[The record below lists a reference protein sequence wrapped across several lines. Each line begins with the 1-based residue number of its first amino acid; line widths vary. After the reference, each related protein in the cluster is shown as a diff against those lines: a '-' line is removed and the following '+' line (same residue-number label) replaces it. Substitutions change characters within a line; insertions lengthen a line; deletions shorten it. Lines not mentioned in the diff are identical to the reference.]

1 MAVSGVALQRRG
13 ALPQRGAGRLRPYD
27 AAVALGLA
35 LSGFVAFQPAPTDAV
50 LGLVLVA
57 ALASGRLDLGR
68 VPAWVVALVGAF
80 LALNAVS
87 LAPAVSERGAFEF
100 LAITVFVLAV
110 ALWFAGYVDRP
121 ARARLVVLAYGGAA
135 LLAAVLGIAALLGPV
150 PGRATLLY
158 HGCCRAQALFKDPN
172 VFGPFLVPA
181 MIVALEELL
190 TPRLLAWR
198 RSTKIMVLVVLS
210 LGVLVSYSRAA
221 WLNAIVAVV
230 VLLLVL
236 LLRRGAGRSVA
247 ALLAVVAVV
256 VGSLGVYLAA
266 TGSEAFLR
274 ERAGSHTY
282 DTSRFAAQSG
292 GIGLAERH
300 PLGVGPGQFDE
311 HEPISAHSLYVR
323 VLAEQGG
330 LGFTVMVVLLG
341 GTLALAV
348 GNVVAGRSTYGIGSA
363 ALLGVWCGLLANSFF
378 VDTLHWRHL
387 WLVAALIW
395 AGGMRGYRSRTAYT

>member
-1 MAVSGVALQRRG
+1 MAVSGVALQRRV
-13 ALPQRGAGRLRPYD
+13 ALPQRGAGALRPYD
-27 AAVALGLA
+27 AAVAFGLA

-57 ALASGRLDLGR
+57 ALASGRLDLAR
-68 VPAWVVALVGAF
+68 VPAWVVVLVGAF

-110 ALWFAGYVDRP
+110 AVWFAGYVDRP

-135 LLAAVLGIAALLGPV
+135 LLAAVLGIAALIGPL
-150 PGRATLLY
+150 PGRETLLY

-172 VFGPFLVPA
+172 VFGPFLIPA
-181 MIVALEELL
+181 VVVALEELL
-190 TPRLLAWR
+190 TPRLLPWR
-198 RSTKIMVLVVLS
+198 RSTKILILLVLS

-221 WLNAIVAVV
+221 WLNAAVAILVV
-230 VLLLVL
+230 LLVL
-236 LLRRGAGRSVA
+236 LLRRGAGRNVA

-256 VGSLGVYLAA
+256 GGSVGVYVAA
-266 TGSEAFLR
+266 TGSEGFLR
-274 ERAGSHTY
+274 ERAGTQTY

-292 GIGLAERH
+292 GIALAERH

-323 VLAEQGG
+323 VLAEQGA
-330 LGFTVMVVLLG
+330 LGFAVMVLLLG

-348 GNVVAGRSTYGIGSA
+348 ANVVAGRSTYGIGSA
-363 ALLGVWCGLLANSFF
+363 ALLAVWCGLLANSFF